1 MKKYLLNSDQLQQ
14 LLEKTIDLFQEYQY
28 KHGYEEPVA
37 RSRAVA
43 DILVSIEALRN
54 RPASKSE

>member
-1 MKKYLLNSDQLQQ
+1 M
-14 LLEKTIDLFQEYQY
+14 EKTIDLFQEYQY

-54 RPASKSE
+54 RPASRSE